1 MNRSVQATEQKND
14 VGVFPIK
21 LAGSKHDGEHD
32 KHFVYGHGVGVGRL
46 AGGLCAGKDGFRDGW
61 FGWGLVCVMCYALCM
76 MMGWGWMVEKA
87 SRVSS
92 NLYLLVFVLT

>member
-1 MNRSVQATEQKND
+1 
-14 VGVFPIK
+14 
-21 LAGSKHDGEHD
+21 
-32 KHFVYGHGVGVGRL
+32 
-46 AGGLCAGKDGFRDGW
+46 LCAGKDGFRDGW